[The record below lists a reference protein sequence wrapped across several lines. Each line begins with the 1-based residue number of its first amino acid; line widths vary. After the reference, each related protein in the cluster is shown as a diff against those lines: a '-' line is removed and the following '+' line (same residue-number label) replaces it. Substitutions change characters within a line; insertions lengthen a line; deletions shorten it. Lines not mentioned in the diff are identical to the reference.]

1 MSLIKNNSIFQY
13 IAVLLIIAMSGAHVI
28 LGLYVP
34 INLLLI
40 MFLAYSFFFYKHQ
53 KGKINKWPLISL
65 IVIVLWIIIEQKII
79 NIAYDNYYYQYII
92 FYVGTFLIVSAISF
106 DDFVRKLLSCIK
118 WLSLIS
124 IIINELYWAEL
135 IAGKYYANVL
145 SSGIT
150 VSAYIF
156 NMGWGSQNRLAS
168 IFWEPGQYQIILN
181 FTLILCSNDIID
193 LFKEHRYMILIKKYI
208 ILIVALML
216 TKSTAGYIAFG
227 IICIYVM
234 FNVLDKRK
242 IGQAII
248 VTAFCVTCVSVLLSS
263 DALQEKFAQ
272 KNETTDTSYSIRMMD
287 NLGLL
292 RMIQERPIVGY
303 GIQTKSFQRRAYAI
317 DNRTSSN
324 GWLNAGAQLGLPF
337 LIFLLFSVW
346 HGLKNMF
353 RDRKMIC
360 ICFVVVIVAQANEAA
375 YALPFLSLFLFRFKA
390 MKEKQHAYL
399 NR

>member
-1 MSLIKNNSIFQY
+1 
-13 IAVLLIIAMSGAHVI
+13 MSGAHVI

-34 INLLLI
+34 INFLLI

-53 KGKINKWPLISL
+53 KGKINKWSLISL
-65 IVIVLWIIIEQKII
+65 IIIVLWIIIEQKFI

-106 DDFVRKLLSCIK
+106 DDFVRKLLLCIK

-193 LFKEHRYMILIKKYI
+193 LLKEHRYMILIRKYI
-208 ILIVALML
+208 ILIVALIL
-216 TKSTAGYIAFG
+216 TISTAGYIAFG
-227 IICIYVM
+227 IICFYVM
-234 FNVLDKRK
+234 LNVLDKRK

-248 VTAFCVTCVSVLLSS
+248 AIVLCGTCISVLVNS
-263 DALQEKFAQ
+263 DAVQEKFAQ
-272 KNETTDTSYSIRMMD
+272 KNETRDTSYSIRMMD

-303 GIQTKSFQRRAYAI
+303 GIQTKGFQRRAYAV

-324 GWLNAGAQLGLPF
+324 GWLNAGAQLGVPF

-353 RDRKMIC
+353 RDRRLIC
-360 ICFVVVIVAQANEAA
+360 ICFAVIIVAQANEAA
-375 YALPFLSLFLFRFKA
+375 YALPFLSLFLFKFKN
-390 MKEKQHAYL
+390 MKEKTQYAI
-399 NR
+399 NK